1 MQRSRYVTNER
12 YMRGGSDFVHSFWGN
27 HTSLGIAPYCS
38 FFSGYQVID
47 YHIWTTLVSLTVMYF
62 GFDSMNLKHVTS
74 NLVLFILL
82 PQNDI
87 IL

>member
-12 YMRGGSDFVHSFWGN
+12 YIRGGSDF
-27 HTSLGIAPYCS
+27 
-38 FFSGYQVID
+38 VID